1 LHFVLHILYLVKN
14 LSIIELQGIRLLVI
28 MNSTFADNNFY
39 IRNRTSIHVLSW
51 LLYYLFWVSISGGI
65 SLKNLLINSIFLSAQ
80 IGAVYTCTAWLMP
93 KLLYKK
99 RIISFIP
106 LLVATV
112 ILFAALLAFGLKA
125 YFDFQGWS
133 DDGYFSFPTIL
144 GPTLGSVGT
153 ATIFALVA
161 KLVKDNYIN
170 ERRAKAFET
179 EKLQQE
185 IKFLRSQLD
194 PHFLFNALNNIYWQI
209 KKEPDAAADSLA
221 KFSDMLRYQLYE
233 CNADKMS
240 LQKEVDYLH
249 NYLEVAKLS
258 YGKEVDVKIN
268 IDNKLNGQQISPL
281 LLIPFAENAIKHLGK
296 SDKGL
301 YINVDLKIDQE
312 KLDYVVK
319 NSKAETIKTK
329 EELRSSGIGMKN
341 IERRLKL
348 LYPDKHNLKIQNG
361 EEEYV
366 AHLQVEL

>member
-1 LHFVLHILYLVKN
+1 
-14 LSIIELQGIRLLVI
+14 
-28 MNSTFADNNFY
+28 
-39 IRNRTSIHVLSW
+39 
-51 LLYYLFWVSISGGI
+51 
-65 SLKNLLINSIFLSAQ
+65 
-80 IGAVYTCTAWLMP
+80 
-93 KLLYKK
+93 
-99 RIISFIP
+99 
-106 LLVATV
+106 
-112 ILFAALLAFGLKA
+112 
-125 YFDFQGWS
+125 
-133 DDGYFSFPTIL
+133 
-144 GPTLGSVGT
+144 
-153 ATIFALVA
+153 
-161 KLVKDNYIN
+161 
-170 ERRAKAFET
+170 
-179 EKLQQE
+179 
-185 IKFLRSQLD
+185 
-194 PHFLFNALNNIYWQI
+194 LNNIYWQI